1 VATSKP
7 LCQSR
12 WKVILIVLVAYDEVV
27 NVKTHTV
34 KDRVIAL
41 NRTTVSC
48 IYICTL
54 DDGRQFVRMEY
65 DDIGAIVDDRALS
78 LARGIL

>member
-1 VATSKP
+1 M
-7 LCQSR
+7 
-12 WKVILIVLVAYDEVV
+12 ILIVLVAYDEVV

-65 DDIGAIVDDRALS
+65 DDIGAIPLWQDSWHYLIINQLGGSGVDSAS
-78 LARGIL
+78 LF

>member
-1 VATSKP
+1 MATSKP

-54 DDGRQFVRMEY
+54 DDGRRFVRGEY
-65 DDIGAIVDDRALS
+65 NDLGAIVDDSAVY
-78 LARGIL
+78 LAFGLL